1 MIGIVIPAH
10 NEAEHIGATL
20 AAAARAAVHPAL
32 NGEAVRVLVVLDACD
47 DDTGAIAESYQALHD
62 VTTLPLSVRNV
73 GMARAAGATQLLD
86 KGARWLAFTDADTIV
101 SPDWLVTQLAQEAD
115 AVCGSIGID
124 DWSAHGQHSEFI
136 REHFAR
142 TYTDADG
149 HRHIHGAN
157 LGVSAEAYRR
167 VGGFMPLACSEDVAL
182 VEALQAAGANIAW
195 SAAPRVSTSARRNA
209 KARGGFGDTLLA
221 VIAARIGTAVDAP
234 LSGSTGPLLAT

>member
-20 AAAARAAVHPAL
+20 AAVTQAATHPAL
-32 NGEAVRVLVVLDACD
+32 HGEMVRVMVVLDSCD
-47 DDTGAIAESYQALHD
+47 DATGAIAETYGAAHG
-62 VTTLPLSVRNV
+62 VKTMPLSARNV
-73 GMARAAGATQLLD
+73 GMARAAGATRMLD
-86 KGARWLAFTDADTIV
+86 EGARWLAFTDADTIV
-101 SPDWLVTQLAQEAD
+101 SPDWLVKQLAQEAD

-124 DWSAHGQHSEFI
+124 DWSAQGPHSDFI
-136 REHFAR
+136 RDHFER

-167 VGGFMPLACSEDVAL
+167 VGGFRPLARSEDVAL
-182 VEALQAAGANIAW
+182 VEALQAAGARIAW

-209 KARGGFGDTLLA
+209 RARGGFGDTLMA
-221 VIAARIGTAVDAP
+221 VIAAGMSAVDAP
-234 LSGSTGPLLAT
+234 LTGGNAPLMSA